1 MAAADPR
8 EMTSKEHID
17 VAKEHLANAHLA
29 GLGTTALQEHTQLA
43 LAHATIAV
51 ALNTMAVALNTLP
64 DEDMDAVN
72 DMDEGDTADTADVA
86 G

>member
-1 MAAADPR
+1 MPAVDPR

-17 VAKEHLANAHLA
+17 EAREHLANAHVA
-29 GLGTTALQEHTQLA
+29 GFGTTALQEHTALA

-64 DEDMDAVN
+64 GEDAPEADSVDA
-72 DMDEGDTADTADVA
+72 A